1 MSRHRLSGQDRMD
14 LRHEQPGMTQGA
26 RGKRV
31 TEQPGS
37 ALSSQ
42 DRGKLSRSPLRP
54 AMFPEPVVHAHE
66 AVARNDAHRN
76 LVRQLLR
83 LEIRVVRE
91 HPHVAQ
97 LVGHRR
103 IEFFI
108 AQTLQESMLD
118 RKPEGLASIE
128 WRFDRHDQR
137 DLRLDRDIHI
147 LRNPQLASKTIDD
160 ELKTLGD
167 ESGWFSRGCGSHR
180 SERA

>member
-1 MSRHRLSGQDRMD
+1 
-14 LRHEQPGMTQGA
+14 
-26 RGKRV
+26 
-31 TEQPGS
+31 
-37 ALSSQ
+37 
-42 DRGKLSRSPLRP
+42 
-54 AMFPEPVVHAHE
+54 MFPELVVHARE
-66 AVARNDAHRN
+66 AVARDDAHRD

-97 LVGHRR
+97 LVGHCR

-108 AQTLQESMLD
+108 AQALEESILD

-147 LRNPQLASKTIDD
+147 LRNPELASKTIDD
-160 ELKTLGD
+160 KLKTPGD
-167 ESGWFSRGCGSHR
+167 ESGRFSGCGSNR
-180 SERA
+180 TSERKKKRKEEEHIGRR